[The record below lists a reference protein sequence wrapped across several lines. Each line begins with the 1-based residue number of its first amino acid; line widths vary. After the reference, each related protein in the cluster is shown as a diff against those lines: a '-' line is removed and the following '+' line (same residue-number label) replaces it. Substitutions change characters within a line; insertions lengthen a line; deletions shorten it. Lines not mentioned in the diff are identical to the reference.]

1 MRRIAFALSS
11 CTKAQTERLNAND
24 NASFIPI
31 SIPALY
37 PMRINRGLS
46 SYTSLSSLTRLERVK
61 TPGCA
66 EVRKKR
72 GKRIPFFRCNT
83 LSTLNLRIAVS
94 SSSDLVPS
102 TELNRNFIDET
113 AKSLRTTLTAE
124 NTIVRKKLSRDQ
136 LSKHIK
142 HLRNKFSS
150 VSEENHSSMRSNS
163 NFDTD
168 LIRSFAIN
176 SKEKNCNET
185 KTSVMASL
193 LIGSI
198 RNMPLE
204 NVGTDNLTSIVP
216 TNEQLTTMNNDEVNE
231 AYCGENPQENVKE
244 EVKDERE
251 QQDNTSLSIEE
262 TEISSFYDNSSGDES
277 SNDTTSYNIL
287 DDSRYS
293 LDDSRTADSSSLQ
306 ERIPF
311 TIRSSA
317 ESCTDS
323 TLQVDSDVAMSCQ
336 LSSNPDLANVE
347 NIELRNMIPVI
358 TVDIH
363 ESADSDTSNNE
374 NSNITTLAET
384 DIFVSKAISSSDE
397 RETDDVKCKIDIS
410 ENFKSEK
417 IDNSLYEACLD
428 VHLMMKHERDLC
440 RSHPN
445 GQSVQ
450 LESPSPTEPE
460 DYIST
465 DREGNNL
472 AIDLPRTMT
481 RRVSVSKEE
490 LLARTIAERRR
501 CMRDLIKLIDTRMMV
516 PTHTTHHSKRA
527 ALLKSKK
534 KKREKKMHKKITN
547 TSENSLEKI
556 PSRGASTRRHATS
569 HRRRRGEDVPCRISR
584 VHSIPNYLSLEQQPN
599 ISIFHTISRSCDS
612 SFISL
617 TDYRVTRVSRGSK
630 RSALLSPT
638 VPTFDDSSEISRQL
652 PKSSHSKSIDGGTRK
667 HPSTIYNLKKA
678 SCHIDHTKPTNTAN
692 ITHNS
697 CVSRPSPDLRQQDE
711 ASISPSHPL
720 PAVSSMTV
728 KMSQSPATRTI
739 ANVPL
744 HRRSSDSDL
753 SVTPKGEFFLQVK
766 NKKVIS
772 LLLAVLYKI

>member
-24 NASFIPI
+24 NAPFIPI

-37 PMRINRGLS
+37 PMRINRDLS

-66 EVRKKR
+66 EARRKR
-72 GKRIPFFRCNT
+72 DKRIPFLRCNT

-94 SSSDLVPS
+94 SGSDLAPS

-113 AKSLRTTLTAE
+113 AKSLRTTLTTE
-124 NTIVRKKLSRDQ
+124 NTIVKKKLSRDQ

-163 NFDTD
+163 NSDTD
-168 LIRSFAIN
+168 LIQSFAIN
-176 SKEKNCNET
+176 SKKEKNHNET
-185 KTSVMASL
+185 KTSIMASL
-193 LIGSI
+193 LIDSI
-198 RNMPLE
+198 RSMPLE
-204 NVGTDNLTSIVP
+204 NVGTDNLISIVSSD
-216 TNEQLTTMNNDEVNE
+216 EQLTTTNNDEVSE
-231 AYCGENPQENVKE
+231 AYCGENPRENE
-244 EVKDERE
+244 EIKDERE
-251 QQDNTSLSIEE
+251 QQDNTSIEE
-262 TEISSFYDNSSGDES
+262 TEISSFYDDNSSGDES

-306 ERIPF
+306 ERIPI

-363 ESADSDTSNNE
+363 KSVDSYMSNNE
-374 NSNITTLAET
+374 NSNITTSAET
-384 DIFVSKAISSSDE
+384 EIFVSKAISSSDE

-417 IDNSLYEACLD
+417 IDNSLYEACRD
-428 VHLMMKHERDLC
+428 VHLMTKHEGDLC

-445 GQSVQ
+445 GQPVQ
-450 LESPSPTEPE
+450 LESLSPAEPE

-465 DREGNNL
+465 DREGNNM
-472 AIDLPRTMT
+472 IDLPRTTT
-481 RRVSVSKEE
+481 RHISVSKEE
-490 LLARTIAERRR
+490 LLARAIAERRR
-501 CMRDLIKLIDTRMMV
+501 CMRDLIKLIDTRMMIS
-516 PTHTTHHSKRA
+516 THTHHSKRA
-527 ALLKSKK
+527 ASLKSKK

-556 PSRGASTRRHATS
+556 PSRDASTRRHATS
-569 HRRRRGEDVPCRISR
+569 HRRRRKEDVLFRVSR

-599 ISIFHTISRSCDS
+599 ISISHTISRSCDS
-612 SFISL
+612 SLINL

-638 VPTFDDSSEISRQL
+638 IPTFDDSSEILRQL
-652 PKSSHSKSIDGGTRK
+652 PKSSHSKSVDGGTR
-667 HPSTIYNLKKA
+667 PSTIYNLKKA

-711 ASISPSHPL
+711 ASISPSYPL

-728 KMSQSPATRTI
+728 KMSQSPATRTL

-753 SVTPKGEFFLQVK
+753 SVTPKGEK
-766 NKKVIS
+766 ESDIPITCWY
-772 LLLAVLYKI
+772 YKIRLVNYF